1 MNIYTFPPVAAAL
14 DAAHATVSALADA
27 LAPLAGAHSAAL
39 AIVVVALI
47 VRAALIPVG
56 MATARA
62 DADRR
67 RLAPQ
72 LQRLRERYQKQPE
85 LLQRKTMELYSAEK
99 VSPLAGCL
107 PLLVQAP
114 IVSIVYG
121 LFVSPHING
130 HTNVLFEA
138 PLAGAPLGTSL
149 PSLMLA
155 GAWWPDVAVVAV
167 LLGIIAVVSAFSRR
181 VSMRWAAQSQNPGM
195 PAGTLAVLSWL
206 PFLTVVFA
214 AIVPL
219 AATLYLTVTT
229 TWALVER
236 VLLRRRIDRIRGTA

>member
-1 MNIYTFPPVAAAL
+1 MNIYLFPPVAAAL
-14 DAAHATVSALADA
+14 DAAHTVVSALADT
-27 LAPLAGAHSAAL
+27 LLPIAGGHAAAL
-39 AIVVVALI
+39 AIVVVALL

-56 MATARA
+56 MSTARA

-72 LQRLRERYQKQPE
+72 LQRLRERYGKNPE

-107 PLLVQAP
+107 PLLIQAP
-114 IVSIVYG
+114 IVSVVYG
-121 LFVSPHING
+121 LFVSPEING
-130 HTNVLFEA
+130 HTNALLEA
-138 PLAGAPLGTSL
+138 PLLGVPLGSSL
-149 PSLMLA
+149 PTLIA
-155 GAWWPDVAVVAV
+155 VGAWWPDTLVIGALLAV
-167 LLGIIAVVSAFSRR
+167 IAVVSAFSRT
-181 VSMRWAAQSQNPGM
+181 VSLRWAAQSATPGM

-236 VLLRRRIDRIRGTA
+236 VLLRRRIDRIRASA